1 MNGFLFGSDVED
13 HKEKEG
19 HLKIS
24 KYDLS
29 TWAWSE
35 FREKFTS
42 PVKATVQLS
51 LFVVHP
57 TTNPIIFFRHKPFY
71 RF

>member
-1 MNGFLFGSDVED
+1 MHQEDLKVIWFCRECETSFVFGSDVED

-29 TWAWSE
+29 SYMDMDVDMDME
-35 FREKFTS
+35 R
-42 PVKATVQLS
+42 
-51 LFVVHP
+51 
-57 TTNPIIFFRHKPFY
+57 I
-71 RF
+71 